1 MAFDFLNSIERTAT
15 LRRNERADFE
25 NQFLS
30 GFRVPAEAN
39 KLRLQSKTNRL
50 NEKILDATQ
59 DDIYN
64 TGINQSKSG
73 LISSEID
80 LKKNQRGLSYENQ
93 FGEQET
99 SLDGLKLQNDIDNEQ
114 QRSFELQTSRSL
126 QEQERELQKLK
137 IEDEISQRKSSIRE
151 SESKIESRLFDEQ
164 FDNLIKFSEQ
174 AQFESTGQKF
184 QFLYRSLEDQGMS
197 PSVKKRLDTT
207 YLDASKYQ
215 LDTIGAFNESMLT
228 VEGATETLEAT
239 RQTNLSRMMFELDKL
254 DPDFLKIG
262 LSQGVIKPY
271 ELGPIITAVLK
282 ETDDEQFHGV
292 LKTILK
298 GSETYGDAFTDLIK
312 DPQIASGMASYFA
325 QGGSIA
331 EIMTGSENQ
340 NIENNETSST
350 DPVGGAIIRP
360 EDVEEFKTAED
371 QITEPSEQP
380 GAILTDVSDITDIPE
395 TISLDEVLSEED
407 NDSQTIS
414 SVSSLDEIPID
425 FSSEDA
431 YDLIDEE
438 GDDFNFDSNQEDQI
452 DNEANS
458 ENNQNFDL
466 TQPLTE
472 DTFSEFIEIEPV
484 VSEQYSARLYE
495 AVSLTTKGTP
505 EYFDVVDRIEELAD
519 LEDQANQNQ

>member
-228 VEGATETLEAT
+228 VKGATETSEAT

-254 DPDFLKIG
+254 DPEFLKIG

-271 ELGPIITAVLK
+271 DIGPIITTVLENTNSEEFYTVTKGITSASKTDPELVLRVLQSPFADDIINQMKTGLTFQQAGLSLVEEQVPGEDTNVVESDVPDGGEEIIIDNDSVPQTEEPAVL
-282 ETDDEQFHGV
+282 DE
-292 LKTILK
+292 
-298 GSETYGDAFTDLIK
+298 
-312 DPQIASGMASYFA
+312 PQPIAIDNAS
-325 QGGSIA
+325 SL
-331 EIMTGSENQ
+331 N
-340 NIENNETSST
+340 
-350 DPVGGAIIRP
+350 
-360 EDVEEFKTAED
+360 
-371 QITEPSEQP
+371 
-380 GAILTDVSDITDIPE
+380 DIPE
-395 TISLDEVLSEED
+395 VVDQSLE
-407 NDSQTIS
+407 
-414 SVSSLDEIPID
+414 DEINLTTVDNVGDIGSISDEISASDALQLFEDDEINTDQVETVDQTEELDLSKPLGRD
-425 FSSEDA
+425 KLEAFLEVEPTLDQNYSDRLFESLSFVEVNSEQFNDIVDRFEQLE
-431 YDLIDEE
+431 DLE
-438 GDDFNFDSNQEDQI
+438 SNQ
-452 DNEANS
+452 
-458 ENNQNFDL
+458 
-466 TQPLTE
+466 
-472 DTFSEFIEIEPV
+472 
-484 VSEQYSARLYE
+484 
-495 AVSLTTKGTP
+495 
-505 EYFDVVDRIEELAD
+505 
-519 LEDQANQNQ
+519 